1 MNAVVYGL
9 ALTWCFFGIA
19 IISQTIMETFEE
31 ITSLQRQV
39 LRQERDNQMQKVPT
53 LVWNATVASLT
64 LTALG
69 VSAPEIML
77 ALVEAVLSLD
87 RTPGQLGSS
96 TILGM
101 MQTRISSCGIS
112 MFVLTAAFLQHCTV
126 LLLVLTTDMTA
137 LHAST

>member
-1 MNAVVYGL
+1 
-9 ALTWCFFGIA
+9 
-19 IISQTIMETFEE
+19 METFEE